1 MLPCGWRRVFDGW
14 VMALGPEPTPVDGG
28 PAWPVSTLIGEPH
41 SDGPMIWPAGWP
53 TVDLSENR
61 GPGVMA
67 PERAAPPDRGSAV
80 PTGEPP
86 TDQLPR
92 QEPANGGGVAPP
104 NVGVVATLQARS
116 LGELVGGAI
125 AAGFVFL
132 LAASVVSAFANVP
145 GQGVRARLLVA
156 FNYATFYM
164 AVALLFGLVCLL
176 LLGRSAARGGL
187 AQVAPGKP
195 ERPPAKD
202 VLVAVLAAES
212 ALVGLG
218 ALVSFILY
226 VSLAGSLPDAGVG
239 HMLAELAV
247 VPVVTVTLLWGW
259 AGGTSKLRRLFGVG
273 GPLPS
278 TPEERRP
285 AGPAG
290 PPPVAGRDT

>member
-28 PAWPVSTLIGEPH
+28 PAWPVSTLNGEPH
-41 SDGPMIWPAGWP
+41 PDGPMIWPAGWP
-53 TVDLSENR
+53 TVDLSESR

-67 PERAAPPDRGSAV
+67 PDRTAPPDRGPPPRPESRLQINCQDRSRPIAALV
-80 PTGEPP
+80 P
-86 TDQLPR
+86 
-92 QEPANGGGVAPP
+92 PP

-132 LAASVVSAFANVP
+132 LAASVVSAFANIP

-187 AQVAPGKP
+187 ANWLLANRKGRRRKTSWSPCW
-195 ERPPAKD
+195 RP
-202 VLVAVLAAES
+202 S
-212 ALVGLG
+212 
-218 ALVSFILY
+218 
-226 VSLAGSLPDAGVG
+226 
-239 HMLAELAV
+239 
-247 VPVVTVTLLWGW
+247 
-259 AGGTSKLRRLFGVG
+259 RRW
-273 GPLPS
+273 
-278 TPEERRP
+278 
-285 AGPAG
+285 
-290 PPPVAGRDT
+290 